1 MARQLPRK
9 TLQTTLADFAS
20 VLIFWGLQEPTPH
33 VLSKTT
39 IVCQL
44 GSDGDF
50 HSTLNMVGVTPS
62 ELPSSFPMSTS
73 SYIHWHEELED
84 VCQFV
89 FQLAAFAFED
99 GMVSDLSEGPSM
111 DWQDWLSSRLHS
123 WGMLSLVDEVL
134 KVAVLGNLTRTQGV
148 GLAGTAAPRR
158 GGMMVKSGGPFR
170 PCTHCHAPS
179 KSH

>member
-99 GMVSDLSEGPSM
+99 GMVSDLSEGRSM

-134 KVAVLGNLTRTQGV
+134 KVAVLGNLTELRELVLQA
-148 GLAGTAAPRR
+148 LLPRE
-158 GGMMVKSGGPFR
+158 GGDDGQKWGPI
-170 PCTHCHAPS
+170 
-179 KSH
+179 

>member
-1 MARQLPRK
+1 
-9 TLQTTLADFAS
+9 
-20 VLIFWGLQEPTPH
+20 
-33 VLSKTT
+33 
-39 IVCQL
+39 
-44 GSDGDF
+44 
-50 HSTLNMVGVTPS
+50 MVGVTPS

-134 KVAVLGNLTRTQGV
+134 KVAVLGNLTELRELVLQA
-148 GLAGTAAPRR
+148 LLPRE
-158 GGMMVKSGGPFR
+158 GGG
-170 PCTHCHAPS
+170 
-179 KSH
+179 